1 MRSKS
6 RSEFCDRWEISIVR
20 SLPAGD
26 PPYPFYWI
34 ELGGIGWQK
43 DESKPLLVFNEKL
56 FQNSCPVIF
65 GIVQNK
71 VQFSLSGLEKITQK
85 VAEGLAIESGGLSGD
100 KTSCFQIECPEEAH
114 FLAGRCRG
122 HLRLLTSGGPHAYQ
136 AAVTLEM
143 DFVLAPKLNIGVLHP
158 LVEVFLKTSCC
169 RGSAS

>member
-6 RSEFCDRWEISIVR
+6 RSEFYDRCEIPIVR
-20 SLPAGD
+20 NLSAGD

-43 DESKPLLVFNEKL
+43 DKSEPLLVLNEKL
-56 FQNSCPVIF
+56 FQTSCPVIF

-71 VQFSLSGLEKITQK
+71 EQFSLSRLEKVTQK
-85 VAEGLAIESGGLSGD
+85 VAEGLAIESGGFSGD
-100 KTSCFQIECPEEAH
+100 KTSCFQVECTEKTH
-114 FLAGRCRG
+114 FLAGRCRRD
-122 HLRLLTSGGPHAYQ
+122 LRLLASGGPHPYQ

-143 DFVLAPKLNIGVLHP
+143 DFVLAPELDIGAFHP
-158 LVEVFLKTSCC
+158 LVEVFLKASCC